1 MRHALVNGSILID
14 GHFHAGKALLIEGDR
29 VAAILPD
36 ADIPADVARRDL
48 GGDRLVPGFI
58 DTQVNGGGGVLFN
71 DAPTVEGIAAI
82 GAAHRRFGTTGFL
95 PTLISD
101 DLAVIRQAVAA
112 VDAAIEAGVPGVL
125 GIHIEGPYLNIERKG
140 IHDGDK
146 IRPLDA
152 EGLEVLSSLKRGRTL
167 VTLAPERTSPD
178 MVRQLVERGVIV
190 AAGHSNG
197 RYEDMIGAVEA
208 GLSGVTHLY
217 NAMSPLGSRK
227 PGIVG
232 AALEQDS
239 VTCGIIVDGHHVS
252 ATALKIAL
260 RCKPCD
266 KLMLVTDAMPSVG
279 SDADEFMLQGRH
291 ILVRDGACTDDAG
304 TLAGSNLDMITAVHN
319 SVAMLDVSI
328 ERAIAMASAAPAAFL
343 GLTAETG
350 RIAPGLR
357 ADLLQLDAQGAVV
370 RSWIGGT
377 Y

>member
-1 MRHALVNGSILID
+1 MPLAFVNGPILID
-14 GHFHAGKALLIEGDR
+14 GAFHDGKALLVEDGRIT
-29 VAAILPD
+29 AIL
-36 ADIPADVARRDL
+36 APADVPADAERRDL

-101 DLAVIRQAVAA
+101 DLAVIRQAVVA
-112 VDAAIEAGVPGVL
+112 VDTAIAAGVPGVL

-152 EGLEVLSSLKRGRTL
+152 EGLEVLTSLKRGRTL

-178 MVRQLVERGVIV
+178 MVRLLVQRGVIV

-197 RYEDMIGAVEA
+197 RYEDMIAAVDA

-217 NAMSPLGSRK
+217 NAMSPLGSRR

-232 AALEQDS
+232 AALEQDA

-279 SDADEFMLQGRH
+279 SDADEFILQGRR
-291 ILVRDGACTDDAG
+291 ILLRDGACTDDAG
-304 TLAGSNLDMITAVHN
+304 TLAGSNLDMISAVHN
-319 SVAMLDVSI
+319 SVAMLEVSL
-328 ERAIAMASAAPAAFL
+328 ERAIAMASAAPARFL
-343 GLTAETG
+343 GLAAETG
-350 RIAPGLR
+350 SIAPGRR
-357 ADLLQLDAQGAVV
+357 ADLLQLDADGQVV
-370 RSWIGGT
+370 RSWIGGA